1 MKKFII
7 LPIIVILLVV
17 ALTGC
22 TSKNNISS
30 VALSVREG
38 LLEGFSMTVTFT
50 AARDFEH
57 VYALEYEL
65 SNDTIV
71 VSKGN
76 RRVKE
81 DNPYW
86 VKGNEYDVVLTPD
99 EKEVNLQYSLDLLKK
114 LLKNGGNDFS
124 WKNITEDENMKL
136 KIWLDGELFHT
147 FYLKDLKPV
156 E

>member
-1 MKKFII
+1 MKKLII
-7 LPIIVILLVV
+7 LVVSAILLAVI
-17 ALTGC
+17 GC
-22 TSKNNISS
+22 TPKNNISGI
-30 VALSVREG
+30 ALRTTEG
-38 LLEGFSMTVTFT
+38 LLGGISMTVTFT
-50 AARDFEH
+50 AARSFEH

-71 VSKGN
+71 VAKGN

-86 VKGNEYDVVLTPD
+86 VKGNEYDVVLTPEAGEWD
-99 EKEVNLQYSLDLLKK
+99 SQYSLDLLKK
-114 LLKNGGNDFS
+114 LFKSGSNDFS
-124 WKNITEDENMKL
+124 YKNITKDENMKL
-136 KIWLDGELFHT
+136 KIWLDGELFYT

>member
-1 MKKFII
+1 
-7 LPIIVILLVV
+7 
-17 ALTGC
+17 
-22 TSKNNISS
+22 
-30 VALSVREG
+30 
-38 LLEGFSMTVTFT
+38 MTVTFT
-50 AARDFEH
+50 AARNFEH

-71 VSKGN
+71 VAKGN

-86 VKGNEYDVVLTPD
+86 VKGNEYDVVLTPEAGEWD
-99 EKEVNLQYSLDLLKK
+99 SQYSLDLLKK
-114 LLKNGGNDFS
+114 LFKSGSNDFS
-124 WKNITEDENMKL
+124 YKNIREDENMKL
-136 KIWLDGELFHT
+136 KIWLDGELFYT

>member
-1 MKKFII
+1 MKKFNN
-7 LPIIVILLVV
+7 LIVSTILLAV
-17 ALTGC
+17 TGC
-22 TSKNNISS
+22 TPENNISGIT
-30 VALSVREG
+30 LRTTE
-38 LLEGFSMTVTFT
+38 LLGGISMTVTFT

-71 VSKGN
+71 VAKGN

-81 DNPYW
+81 GNPYW
-86 VKGNEYDVVLTPD
+86 VKGNKYDVVLTPEAGEWD
-99 EKEVNLQYSLDLLKK
+99 SQYSLDLLKK
-114 LLKNGGNDFS
+114 IFKSNDFS